1 MAYEYVDGEYVDIGE
16 DDTALSPRAIEALTK
31 TLPEATELV
40 AQAVEADD
48 PRHLEDWYASP
59 ADQRLAEQ
67 YDRDEDWLREQQAG
81 A

>member
-16 DDTALSPRAIEALTK
+16 DDTALSPRVLEALG
-31 TLPEATELV
+31 ESGR
-40 AQAVEADD
+40 DD
-48 PRHLEDWYASP
+48 HDDWYASP